1 MPQALQG
8 CKILDLSMNLPGP
21 FLTWLLACLGAQVLK
36 LENPQGGDYGRSVGG
51 EIGAGP
57 IYFNAV
63 NRNKK
68 SLALN
73 LKDQRGQEIFFRL
86 LKSHDIL
93 VEGFRPGVMARLGLD
108 YETLS
113 ARQPRLIQVS
123 ISGYG
128 QEGPYR
134 LRAGHDINYLALS
147 GVLGMTGSASAGP
160 VIPGV
165 QIADLAG
172 GSLAP
177 LAALLAAIIQRD
189 ASGRGQWIDS
199 SMFDGLLSLTTMVA
213 AGMEAGLDEPKPE
226 GMTLNGRYPC
236 YHVYA
241 TKDGRHMSLGALE
254 PKFWQAFCEAMQ
266 RPDLLEKQFGGPE
279 TVAKISRLFASQT
292 QEHWIKVFKDHDACC
307 EPVLG
312 LDEVLGSELVRSRG
326 MMTSLEGKTYLAC
339 PLKLPD
345 SPLPAETPAPALGQH
360 TDEVLQDLGLD
371 TDEITRLQ
379 EQGVVGRDT
388 NNN

>member
-1 MPQALQG
+1 MPLALQG
-8 CKILDLSMNLPGP
+8 CKVLDLSMNLPGP

-57 IYFNAV
+57 IYFNTV

-147 GVLGMTGSASAGP
+147 GVLGMTGSASTGP

-172 GSLAP
+172 GSLAA
-177 LAALLAAIIQRD
+177 LAALLAAIIQRG
-189 ASGRGQWIDS
+189 ASGRGQWVDS
-199 SMFDGLLSLTTMVA
+199 SMFDGLLSLATMVA

-226 GMTLNGRYPC
+226 SMTLNGRYPC
-236 YHVYA
+236 YRVYA

-266 RPDLLEKQFGGPE
+266 RPDLLDQQFGDPE
-279 TVAKISRLFASQT
+279 TVAKISRLFASQS

-312 LDEVLGSELVRSRG
+312 LDEVLSSELVRSRG
-326 MMTSLEGKTYLAC
+326 MVTSLEGLTYLAC

-360 TDEVLQDLGLD
+360 TDEILQDLGLD
-371 TDEITRLQ
+371 TDEIARLE